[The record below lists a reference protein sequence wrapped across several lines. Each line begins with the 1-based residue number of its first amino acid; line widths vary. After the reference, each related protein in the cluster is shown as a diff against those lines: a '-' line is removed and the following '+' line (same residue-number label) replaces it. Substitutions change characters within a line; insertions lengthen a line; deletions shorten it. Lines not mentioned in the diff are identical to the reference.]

1 MAVTNKCLVPYKE
14 IENAQT
20 TQYTAS
26 AGVRVILDKITT
38 TNHSGAPATVTL
50 YKVPSGGA
58 AGVSNLVKA
67 KTLAA
72 GESYTWPE
80 LVGHT
85 LNAGDFISGI
95 CTVAAAVNISIS
107 GRENTT

>member
-1 MAVTNKCLVPYKE
+1 MTVTNKCFVPYKE

-20 TQYTAS
+20 TQFTAT
-26 AGVRVILDKITT
+26 VRTILDKITS

-67 KTLAA
+67 KTFAA
-72 GESYTWPE
+72 GEAYTWPE

-85 LNAGDFISGI
+85 LNVGDFISGI
-95 CTVAAAVNISIS
+95 CTVATAVNLSVS
-107 GRENTT
+107 GRENTN